1 MEVISDIT
9 DDISNLTKRML
20 SEKGRLSTAIPGF
33 VSRPQ
38 QLELALAIA
47 KTIKE
52 RTTLVAEA
60 GTGTGKTYAYLIPSL
75 LADKKIIL
83 STATK
88 TLQDQLFNKDLPT
101 LIRALGV
108 SKKTQNLKGRS
119 NYICHYRTKLHAEEG
134 HFTNKQS
141 ASEILLIQKRLS
153 RLTDGVKSELPEIK
167 DDSAVWPYVT
177 STPENCLGSECPN
190 YNDCFLVKARKRAL
204 DSDVVVINHHLFF
217 ADSKLKDGGFGD
229 LLPYADVIVFDEAHQ
244 MADIATSFFGDRL
257 GTRQIKELL
266 KDTIREWP
274 VLDIAN
280 RPLNQ
285 MLLSLDNAIDA
296 MLLSISI
303 RDEKIEWQQ
312 CIQQQ
317 SFTEAFSKLNT
328 LLEELDACFQ
338 TQINDSESEL
348 SPGLK
353 RCYVRLEQMKA
364 TLRRLSEDK
373 AGMIRWVEPYK
384 QSMVFN
390 MTPNDVSDGFRQIRL
405 NHHAAW
411 IFTSATLTTNQSFSN
426 FLRPLGMDTEETLLL
441 PSPFDFK
448 QQAMLYLPRGIPDT
462 KHASYYDCLLEL
474 AEPLIEACK
483 GRCFFLFTSH
493 RALNFVAK
501 SLKRRIQ
508 YPLLVQGEESKSIL
522 LNRFREL
529 GNAVLLGTA
538 TFWEGV
544 DVKGDALS
552 CVIID
557 KIPFSSPSDPV
568 TRGKMN
574 FLKNQGLSPF
584 NELSLP
590 EAILALKQ
598 GVGRLIRD
606 DQDKGILVIAD
617 PRLSGRRYGG
627 EILNSLPNMTLTRDN
642 TKVIQFI
649 KNHISS

>member
-1 MEVISDIT
+1 MEVISEIS
-9 DDISNLTKRML
+9 DDISNLTKRVL

-47 KTIKE
+47 KTIKQ
-52 RTTLVAEA
+52 RTALVAEA
-60 GTGTGKTYAYLIPSL
+60 GTGTGKTFAYLIPSL

-101 LIRALGV
+101 LIRALGL

-119 NYICHYRTKLHAEEG
+119 NYICHYRTNLHAEEG
-134 HFTNKQS
+134 HFTHKQS

-167 DDSAVWPYVT
+167 DDSAVWPHVT

-204 DSDVVVINHHLFF
+204 EADVVVINHHLFF

-229 LLPYADVIVFDEAHQ
+229 LLPYSDVIVFDEAHQ
-244 MADIATSFFGDRL
+244 LADIATNFFGDRL
-257 GTRQIKELL
+257 GTRQIKELF

-285 MLLSLDNAIDA
+285 MLLSLDHAIDA
-296 MLLSISI
+296 MLLSNSI

-317 SFTEAFSKLNT
+317 SFAEAYSKLNT

-338 TQINDSESEL
+338 TQINHSESEL

-353 RCYVRLEQMKA
+353 RCYARLEQMKA
-364 TLRRLSEDK
+364 TLKRLSEDK
-373 AGMIRWVEPYK
+373 AGMIRWIEPYK

-390 MTPNDVSDGFRQIRL
+390 MTPNDVSDGFRQIRQK
-405 NHHAAW
+405 HHAAW
-411 IFTSATLTTNQSFSN
+411 IFTSATLTTNQSFTN
-426 FLRPLGMDTEETLLL
+426 FMRPLGMDDEETLLL
-441 PSPFDFK
+441 PSPFNFK

-462 KHASYYDCLLEL
+462 KHSSYYDCLLVL
-474 AEPLIEACK
+474 AEQLIEACK

-493 RALNFVAK
+493 RALNSVAK
-501 SLKRRIQ
+501 SLKNRIQ

-574 FLKNQGLSPF
+574 FLKQQGLSPF

-627 EILNSLPNMTLTRDN
+627 EILNSLPEMTLTRDN

-649 KNHISS
+649 NNHITS